1 MGDEPILVI
10 MLDHGVRVLRE
21 VRPLLAATMHGYV
34 SNPVAQ
40 VLGVTPVGTAPA
52 EILDD
57 IRARVGDDAYE
68 QAVARGASIMLEELV
83 AITLS
88 ELDRLLAES
97 EALHA

>member
-1 MGDEPILVI
+1 
-10 MLDHGVRVLRE
+10 
-21 VRPLLAATMHGYV
+21 MHGYV

-68 QAVARGASIMLEELV
+68 QAVARGASMMLEELV